1 MIDELRRMLKHRL
14 GLPLPGLEAQ
24 FRMAHIER
32 QLNLNRYKTPADA
45 RKSSVLILLYEE
57 AGRIKLPL
65 ILRPPGSGTHSGQ
78 VSLPGGKHELSDEN
92 IAATALRETEEE
104 IGISVSSIEL
114 LGQLTQLYIPPSNFI
129 VYPYV
134 GILKT
139 PAIFIPE
146 EKEVVKVILL
156 DLESLLDE
164 AKVKEKEIRLST
176 GQSIRTPY
184 YTIEGE
190 IVWGATAMILSE
202 LKSVLYEIGW

>member
-32 QLNLNRYKTPADA
+32 QINLNRYKTPADA
-45 RKSSVLILLYEE
+45 KKSGVLILLYEE

-65 ILRPPGSGTHSGQ
+65 ILRTQGAGAHSGQ
-78 VSLPGGKHELSDEN
+78 VSLPGGKFELTDEN
-92 IAATALRETEEE
+92 IAATALRETQEE
-104 IGISVSSIEL
+104 IGIPTSSIEV

-129 VYPYV
+129 VYPHV
-134 GILKT
+134 GILDT

-146 EKEVVKVILL
+146 QKEVVKVIPL

-164 AKVKEKEIRLST
+164 AKVKEKEIRLSS

-184 YTIEGE
+184 YNIEGE

-202 LKSVLYEIGW
+202 LKSLLYEIGW